1 MNSNALHAVAAPRF
15 LDYAAVREALPM
27 AVAIDLMAEAMRRYS
42 SGLITQP
49 LRTIVR
55 PETETGLLGAMPCH
69 VGGDDFAGFGLKV
82 MVLKPENPS
91 RGLPLHVGVVMVFD
105 PQTGSPSAVMDAGAI
120 TEIRTAA
127 VSAVAT
133 RALSRPNSG
142 DLAIL
147 GAGVQARSHLE
158 AISAVRSLRRVRIWN
173 RTLEH
178 AVEYRDWASTWLGT
192 PVEIMADPAGALD
205 GADLICTTMATKEA
219 VVQADWL
226 STGAHVNAVGGSFAD
241 AREFTSEA
249 VARTTIFVD
258 SRESALAESGDLRNP
273 LQEGLVQ
280 PTDLVA
286 ELGEVLLG
294 KHPGRTRDSEIT
306 FFKSLGLAV
315 EDIMSGLYVAQVLD
329 RSSAGTGDQ
338 L

>member
-1 MNSNALHAVAAPRF
+1 MKSEAIHTIAAPQF
-15 LDYAAVREALPM
+15 LDYAAVKDALPM
-27 AVAIDLMAEAMRRYS
+27 PVAIDLMADAMRRYS

-49 LRTIVR
+49 LRTIIR

-69 VGGDDFAGFGLKV
+69 VGGEDFAGFGLKV

-133 RALSRPNSG
+133 RALSTPSSG

-158 AISAVRSLRRVRIWN
+158 AMAAVRSLRRVRIWN
-173 RTLEH
+173 RTQEH
-178 AVEYRDWASTWLGT
+178 AVEYRDWASTWLSV
-192 PVEIMADPAGALD
+192 PVEVMTDPAAALA
-205 GADLICTTMATKEA
+205 GADLVCTTMATKEA

-226 STGAHVNAVGGSFAD
+226 STGAHINAVGGSFPD
-241 AREFTSEA
+241 AREFVSEA

-258 SRESALAESGDLRNP
+258 SRQSALAESGDLRNP
-273 LQEGLVQ
+273 LQEGLIQ
-280 PTDLVA
+280 PDDLVA

-294 KHPGRTRDSEIT
+294 KHPGRTTDTEIT

-315 EDIMSGLYVAQVLD
+315 EDIMSGLYVAQALNGSGAHAHT
-329 RSSAGTGDQ
+329 RP
-338 L
+338 